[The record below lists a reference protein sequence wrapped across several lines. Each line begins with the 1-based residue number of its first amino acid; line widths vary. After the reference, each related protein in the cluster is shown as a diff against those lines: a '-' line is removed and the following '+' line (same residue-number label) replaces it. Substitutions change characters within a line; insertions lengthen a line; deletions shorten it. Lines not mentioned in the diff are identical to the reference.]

1 MLRCISII
9 LLVCGSMLAQSLVDA
24 PSAIQSSDFVSGG
37 SHDGEPGR
45 FLDKPNLALL
55 ASLTV
60 VHGFDAYHT
69 ELTLSDGGKEMFPVA
84 RGFCQNRNRRIAYFA
99 TNYTLTIASSY
110 LLHRMHHRKLARLAL
125 IAGSVSSASG
135 LMYTLSH
142 R

>member
-1 MLRCISII
+1 MARRI
-9 LLVCGSMLAQSLVDA
+9 LIVLLLGSAALAQNLVDA
-24 PSAIQSSDFVSGG
+24 PSAVESSYFVSGAAR
-37 SHDGEPGR
+37 DRKQGR

-60 VHGFDAYHT
+60 WHGLDAYHT
-69 ELTLSDGGKEMFPVA
+69 ERSLDGGGQEMFPVA
-84 RGFCQNRNRRIAYFA
+84 RHFCQTRDRRIAYFA

-110 LLHRMHHRKLARLAL
+110 ALYRMHHRKLARLAL

-135 LMYTLSH
+135 LAYTLSH